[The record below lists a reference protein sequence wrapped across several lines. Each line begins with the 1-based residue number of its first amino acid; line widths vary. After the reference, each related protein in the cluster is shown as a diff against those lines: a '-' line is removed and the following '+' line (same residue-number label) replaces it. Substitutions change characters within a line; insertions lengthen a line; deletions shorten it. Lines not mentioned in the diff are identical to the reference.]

1 MRAWQ
6 IRYMRLER
14 RCDRGE
20 TQRGGGDSIVLGLT
34 EVVSKTGFHPVWD
47 ISYQKPCFLVQI
59 LRLHRFD
66 LVPTYKIRP
75 AGVNF
80 QIWQFMLSV
89 SVTNCF
95 TRKWSTVDFFL
106 ACKRESP
113 MWQLNLVV
121 QKSRRFLFN
130 SLTAMVSYM
139 RPLFLSFVLA

>member
-1 MRAWQ
+1 MRMRAWQ

-89 SVTNCF
+89 S
-95 TRKWSTVDFFL
+95 
-106 ACKRESP
+106 P
-113 MWQLNLVV
+113 I
-121 QKSRRFLFN
+121 
-130 SLTAMVSYM
+130 
-139 RPLFLSFVLA
+139 VLQENDPPPIFSSHARVNHPCDN